1 MPSPPRTTANA
12 RARGCNSVVTPA
24 GGAVVGRGRGG
35 RVRGSKR
42 GRGPGQS
49 SAAPTNR
56 DPGINE
62 IRYLLDQDSV
72 FLAGDETSGGSD
84 GGIEYQG
91 AVGESTGR
99 DSVTKK
105 DYSLSSMKK
114 LLFHLITF
122 LCFRQYCT
130 RVVEYLSRNSN

>member
-1 MPSPPRTTANA
+1 MPSPPRTTAHA
-12 RARGCNSVVTPA
+12 RARGGNSVVTPA
-24 GGAVVGRGRGG
+24 EGAVGRGNRG
-35 RVRGSKR
+35 RVRGGSRR
-42 GRGPGQS
+42 GRGAGQS
-49 SAAPTNR
+49 SAAPTNW
-56 DPGINE
+56 DPGTNV
-62 IRYLLDQDSV
+62 RSLLDQDSV